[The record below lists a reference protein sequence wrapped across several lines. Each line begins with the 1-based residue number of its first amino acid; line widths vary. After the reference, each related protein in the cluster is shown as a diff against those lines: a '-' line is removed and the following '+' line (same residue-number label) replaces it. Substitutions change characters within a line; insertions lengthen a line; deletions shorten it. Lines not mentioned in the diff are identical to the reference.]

1 MHWLGIEPRTFRSHI
16 QRPNCWATKSPTEPT
31 VMDVG
36 CAEGKESVESNAGTA
51 AHEGRLW
58 PDQSWSRRRT
68 KLTDTRKCTQPQNGE
83 TSPLSHDWW
92 DTIFIICFKTL
103 PLLGSYMK
111 CTYTQTLTFL
121 IELCQISTAFD
132 NFQLKGAKVIDL
144 CVIRSLSTLPNLCQC
159 IIETWCSGIYVIY
172 RILIVIAAT
181 MFMVLSS

>member
-1 MHWLGIEPRTFRSHI
+1 
-16 QRPNCWATKSPTEPT
+16 
-31 VMDVG
+31 
-36 CAEGKESVESNAGTA
+36 
-51 AHEGRLW
+51 
-58 PDQSWSRRRT
+58 
-68 KLTDTRKCTQPQNGE
+68 
-83 TSPLSHDWW
+83 
-92 DTIFIICFKTL
+92 
-103 PLLGSYMK
+103 MK